1 MEEIRTMK
9 KLAFIILHYGR
20 PYMGAAIEAI
30 YDQVD
35 KIVILY
41 TDQPSQG
48 YLANVPCPDTEM
60 QLMQCCGGYWD
71 KITWVNG
78 RWGNEGTHVQTFWD
92 FTPGF
97 DWAVRLDS
105 DEIYPPGMVDEMIR
119 QAEETGHKD
128 YRIPFVHHWRSFSQG
143 CRDAQMPI
151 RLTRINGGEGEKYLD
166 SQNGKWEVNH
176 MGYALPT
183 PYIEYKLQVSG
194 HHDEFRPD
202 WLETRWKANALVD
215 VHPVIFNWW
224 NAEPYDI
231 SRLPEALKRHE
242 NHGKDLIE

>member
-1 MEEIRTMK
+1 MNRKMAYMV
-9 KLAFIILHYGR
+9 LLYGK
-20 PYMGAAIEAI
+20 PYLEAAIAAI

-48 YLANVPCPDTEM
+48 YATALPCPDTE
-60 QLMQCCGGYWD
+60 QELMACCNAFWD

-78 RWGNEGTHVQTFWD
+78 RWGTEGDHVGAFRIFATD
-92 FTPGF
+92 Y
-97 DWAVRLDS
+97 DWAIRLDS

-119 QAEETGHKD
+119 QAEETDHKD
-128 YRIPFVHHWRSFSQG
+128 YRIPFVHHWRSFDHG
-143 CRDAQMPI
+143 CRDAQMPT

-166 SQNGKWEVNH
+166 SGNGKWEVNH
-176 MGYALPT
+176 MGYAVPSK
-183 PYIEYKLQVSG
+183 YIIYKLQVSG
-194 HHDEFRPD
+194 HHAEFRPD
-202 WLETRWKANALVD
+202 WLETRWNANALTD
-215 VHPVIFNWW
+215 LHPVIFNWW

-242 NHGKDLIE
+242 NYGKTVIE